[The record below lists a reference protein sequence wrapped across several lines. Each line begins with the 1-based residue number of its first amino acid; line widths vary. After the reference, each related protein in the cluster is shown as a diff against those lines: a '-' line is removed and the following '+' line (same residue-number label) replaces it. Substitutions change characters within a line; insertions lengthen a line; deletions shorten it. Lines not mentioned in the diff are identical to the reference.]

1 MNGVPVP
8 FRRNDCGTRPR
19 GILHAT
25 AVDAI
30 DRALADVFRHDIG
43 AQYWFQRADGETTLR
58 TIGLATRRPATPVV
72 PRTTFHAFSTT
83 KPITALAVLQL
94 VDAGKLELDAPIA
107 TYLPEIPY
115 RNGATV
121 RQLLSHQAGLPN
133 PLPLDWVH
141 HAAAHASFDHDAFL
155 AKVLRDHPKCGRAG
169 VRARYSNIGFLLLGR
184 LVATLGGARYVDYVR
199 ARILDV
205 VREHDD
211 ADAWLDFAT
220 PDGDRHAIGYTRIMS
235 PIGMM
240 VSLMPDRL
248 RLRTREGAWLRYAPF
263 YLDGAAY
270 GGLAGNARG
279 WAPLLIA
286 IARGDERLLSSARYR
301 DYFAPQSLA
310 SGEPSGHAMSW
321 FTGRLGAHEFRC
333 HAGGGPGYGA
343 EIRVY
348 PQLGAASAVL
358 SNTTIV
364 TDTRMLDRI
373 DACWLG

>member
-1 MNGVPVP
+1 M
-8 FRRNDCGTRPR
+8 T
-19 GILHAT
+19 
-25 AVDAI
+25 DAI
-30 DRALADVFRHDIG
+30 RAALSEVFPHDVG
-43 AQYWFQRADGETTLR
+43 AQYWFRRDDGETATVCV
-58 TIGLATRRPATPVV
+58 GLASRRPATRVV

-94 VDAGKLELDAPIA
+94 VDEGKLELDAPIA
-107 TYLPEIPY
+107 DLLPELPY

-121 RQLLSHQAGLPN
+121 RQVLSHQAGLAN

-141 HAAAHASFDHDAFL
+141 RAESHADFDHDAFL

-169 VRARYSNIGFLLLGR
+169 QRARYSNIGFLLLGR
-184 LVATLGGARYVDYVR
+184 LIATQSGTRYVDYVR
-199 ARILDV
+199 TKILDV
-205 VREHDD
+205 VRDRDD
-211 ADAWLDFAT
+211 ADAWLDFSA

-240 VSLMPDRL
+240 VSLMPDRQK
-248 RLRTREGAWLRYAPF
+248 LRTREGGWLRYAPF

-270 GGLAGNARG
+270 GGLVGNARG
-279 WAPLLIA
+279 WAPLLCA
-286 IARGDERLLSSARYR
+286 IAGRDERLLSDAGYR

-321 FTGRLGAHEFRC
+321 FTGRLGAHDFRC

-348 PQLGAASAVL
+348 PEIGAASAVL

-373 DACWLG
+373 DACWLNS